1 MCVNVC
7 DGDVS
12 LVDDDDDE
20 RKQLV
25 RTSAEK
31 KWADH
36 MDSAEAWD
44 FLPRDSGGGVIHPPK
59 KTSIRPT
66 DRDSVFG
73 PEPFPPA
80 VCAPRDAFGTGTRRP
95 RWAT

>member
-44 FLPRDSGGGVIHPPK
+44 FLPRDAGGGVLLVGKADARTFEAERNGTLARWHLSLIH
-59 KTSIRPT
+59 I
-66 DRDSVFG
+66 
-73 PEPFPPA
+73 
-80 VCAPRDAFGTGTRRP
+80 
-95 RWAT
+95 

>member
-36 MDSAEAWD
+36 MDSAEA
-44 FLPRDSGGGVIHPPK
+44 
-59 KTSIRPT
+59 
-66 DRDSVFG
+66 
-73 PEPFPPA
+73 
-80 VCAPRDAFGTGTRRP
+80 
-95 RWAT
+95 